1 MAKFLNL
8 QPEIFGID
16 INGLSLRIV
25 KLKKKHK
32 LFKLVSVNEVAVDQG
47 VIVDGIIQNQ
57 EALTKIIKNAVAT
70 VKGKKLDTKYVIA
83 CLPEEK
89 SFTQVIQMPKMS
101 EEELQQSV
109 PFEAENYIPLTID
122 KVYLDFQIIHPH
134 EEKEKS
140 TPDHLD
146 LLINVMPRGIVDSYV
161 SCFKKAGLIPAILEV
176 ESQALVRALLRK
188 DQTNSSIL
196 FIDLGGTN
204 TTFIIYSGNSVRF
217 TSSVPLSS
225 VQLTQT
231 IADSS
236 GVGFQEAEAMK
247 ITYGLEEGS
256 EASVAGFIAPVITE
270 LSKQIRRYMTF
281 YHDHVSH
288 EYAKTDGMIEKIVLA
303 GGGANLK
310 KLPEFLSKE
319 LGMPVE
325 LGNPLVNISFNKGQD
340 SSLIEDKKIMSFAT
354 ALGLAIRGASDSTE
368 FY

>member
-16 INGLSLRIV
+16 ITDLSLKIV
-25 KLKKKHK
+25 KLKKKRK
-32 LFKLVSVNEVAVDQG
+32 RFKLDAVGEVIIEPGIIQ
-47 VIVDGIIQNQ
+47 DGIIQNQ
-57 EALTKIIKNAVAT
+57 EALINVIKGAVAS
-70 VKGKKLDTKYVIA
+70 VKGRKLDTKYIIA

-109 PFEAENYIPLTID
+109 PFEAENYIPLTVD

-134 EEKEKS
+134 DEKAVK
-140 TPDHLD
+140 DHLD
-146 LLINVMPRGIVDSYV
+146 ILINVMPRAIVDSYV

-176 ESQALVRALLRK
+176 ESQALIRALLK
-188 DQTNSSIL
+188 DDQEKSSVL
-196 FIDLGGTN
+196 FIDLGGTS

-217 TSSVPLSS
+217 TSSLPISS
-225 VQLTQT
+225 MQLTQA
-231 IADSS
+231 IADSY
-236 GVGFQEAEAMK
+236 GVNFDEAETMK
-247 ITYGLEEGS
+247 IKYGLEEGE
-256 EASVAGFIAPVITE
+256 EASVAQVIVPIINE

-288 EYAKTDGMIEKIVLA
+288 EYAKTDGTIEKIVLA

-319 LGMPVE
+319 LGIPVE
-325 LGNPLVNISFNKGQD
+325 LANPLVNIDFNKSTD
-340 SSLIEDKKIMSFAT
+340 SNLIPLNKVISFAT
-354 ALGLAIRGASDSTE
+354 ALGLAIRGASE
-368 FY
+368 EEI